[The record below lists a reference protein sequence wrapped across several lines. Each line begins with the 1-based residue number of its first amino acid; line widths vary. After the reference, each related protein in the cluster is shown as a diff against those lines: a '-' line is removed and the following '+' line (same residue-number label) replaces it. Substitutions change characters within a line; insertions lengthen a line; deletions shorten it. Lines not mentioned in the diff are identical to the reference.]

1 MSLNRPAAGE
11 LLRALAEHLEKVVQ
25 PRLYGTDAY
34 QNRIAL
40 NLLRILEREA
50 ALGPQL
56 INEEQARLIDLLGSG
71 GGPTTLNER
80 LCTQI
85 SNGTLAATDA
95 RLLDHLRR
103 TIYAKMAIDNPQY
116 AAYRVALAQTRA
128 GNN

>member
-25 PRLYGTDAY
+25 PRLSGTDAY

-71 GGPTTLNER
+71 GGPTTHCGR
-80 LCTQI
+80 A
-85 SNGTLAATDA
+85 NGSSGCW
-95 RLLDHLRR
+95 
-103 TIYAKMAIDNPQY
+103 P
-116 AAYRVALAQTRA
+116 TRSRSWP
-128 GNN
+128 G

>member
-1 MSLNRPAAGE
+1 MSLNRPTAGE

-25 PRLYGTDAY
+25 PRLSGTDAY
-34 QNRIAL
+34 QNRVAL

-50 ALGPQL
+50 ALGPGS
-56 INEEQARLIDLLGSG
+56 IHEEQARLNDLVGT

-85 SNGTLAATDA
+85 ADGSLAATDP

-103 TIYAKMAIDNPQY
+103 TIYAKVAIDNPQY
-116 AAYRVALAQTRA
+116 AAYRVALDRTLA
-128 GNN
+128 GDK